1 MGMLTAA
8 GSLGRSALVVKEFTV
23 NQEGPHY
30 VHIVARR
37 GGIINWLLTLCG
49 INTTT
54 ILDIYE
60 DRVLFEHGSL
70 SGKLKSCMPLSAMSV
85 ASGGFFKPVIC
96 LFWAFVFF
104 IAAFF
109 TSGFALDL
117 TIILAIASIVYYFI
131 RRSLLIEIVSASSW
145 GASICFKRSIIE
157 GVNVDY
163 DKAIQ
168 VVDILTMLV
177 MRQTAKQ

>member
-85 ASGGFFKPVIC
+85 ASGGFFKPVIY

-109 TSGFALDL
+109 TYGITLLRDRLGQQLGGVDLLQAEHHRGGQRRLRQGHSG
-117 TIILAIASIVYYFI
+117 
-131 RRSLLIEIVSASSW
+131 R
-145 GASICFKRSIIE
+145 
-157 GVNVDY
+157 
-163 DKAIQ
+163 
-168 VVDILTMLV
+168 
-177 MRQTAKQ
+177 

>member
-85 ASGGFFKPVIC
+85 ASGGFFKPVIY

-109 TSGFALDL
+109 TFGISLIL
-117 TIILAIASIVYYFI
+117 TIAAIVYYYI
-131 RRSLLIEIVSASSW
+131 SKSLLIEIVSASSW

-157 GVNVDY
+157 RVNVDY

>member
-23 NQEGPHY
+23 NQYGPHY

-70 SGKLKSCMPLSAMSV
+70 SGKLKSCMPLSAMCV
-85 ASGGFFKPVIC
+85 ASGGFFKPVIY

-131 RRSLLIEIVSASSW
+131 RRRQRYGTIE
-145 GASICFKRSIIE
+145 RIE
-157 GVNVDY
+157 ENGKN
-163 DKAIQ
+163 
-168 VVDILTMLV
+168 
-177 MRQTAKQ
+177 

>member
-1 MGMLTAA
+1 
-8 GSLGRSALVVKEFTV
+8 
-23 NQEGPHY
+23 
-30 VHIVARR
+30 
-37 GGIINWLLTLCG
+37 
-49 INTTT
+49 
-54 ILDIYE
+54 
-60 DRVLFEHGSL
+60 
-70 SGKLKSCMPLSAMSV
+70 MPLSAMCV
-85 ASGGFFKPVIC
+85 ASGGFFKPVIY

-145 GASICFKRSIIE
+145 GASIIE

>member
-30 VHIVARR
+30 VHVVARR

-54 ILDIYE
+54 TLDIYE

-85 ASGGFFKPVIC
+85 ASGGFFKPVIY

-109 TSGFALDL
+109 TYGITLLL
-117 TIILAIASIVYYFI
+117 TIGFVVWYHLDK
-131 RRSLLIEIVSASSW
+131 SLLVQVVSSSSW
-145 GASICFKRSIIE
+145 DATICFKRSVIE
-157 GVNVDY
+157 GVDVDY

-168 VVDILTMLV
+168 VVDILNKLV

>member
-85 ASGGFFKPVIC
+85 ASGGFFNPTFHV
-96 LFWAFVFF
+96 
-104 IAAFF
+104 
-109 TSGFALDL
+109 
-117 TIILAIASIVYYFI
+117 
-131 RRSLLIEIVSASSW
+131 RP
-145 GASICFKRSIIE
+145 
-157 GVNVDY
+157 
-163 DKAIQ
+163 
-168 VVDILTMLV
+168 
-177 MRQTAKQ
+177 

>member
-85 ASGGFFKPVIC
+85 ASGGFFKPVIY

-109 TSGFALDL
+109 HAPPSASKIAHFTPPFPSWLIRNTNALSGCSTSMNVRYGRSFTGFG
-117 TIILAIASIVYYFI
+117 TIASLFDATPVLIVAFC
-131 RRSLLIEIVSASSW
+131 VTPSSP
-145 GASICFKRSIIE
+145 
-157 GVNVDY
+157 
-163 DKAIQ
+163 
-168 VVDILTMLV
+168 
-177 MRQTAKQ
+177 